1 MSGHMRRTTVRLDEG
16 LLELAKGEAQRRG
29 ETLTSLIEKGLRHEL
44 AAKNGPRAKV
54 ELPVSRMRGGVAPGL
69 DLTKTSAVLEFLD
82 EGLPLEKR
90 R

>member
-44 AAKNGPRAKV
+44 AAKNGTRPKV